1 MKVKIYDLNNKVEI
15 EAKILELK
23 DYKGSLPSL
32 TDHWRFNFN
41 KHSKMKNTKTYVLV
55 CENDEEVPEGCLI
68 FEMRDKIEPFMAYVE
83 IVPHNK
89 GKGGRFD
96 KVAGCLIAFACRL
109 SFKLGEAD
117 YKGWLSFEIGEPTK
131 EEAEKLMGLYS
142 EKYKAVRFQATN
154 IMIIAPKEGEELIEF
169 YLNS

>member
-1 MKVKIYDLNNKVEI
+1 MKVKIYDVNNKIEI

-32 TDHWRFNFN
+32 TDNWRFNFK
-41 KHSKMKNTKTYVLV
+41 KHSKVKNTKTYVLV
-55 CENDEEVPEGCLI
+55 RENDEEVPEGCLI
-68 FEMRDKIEPFMAYVE
+68 FEMRDKVDPFMAYVE
-83 IVPHNK
+83 IAPHNK
-89 GKGGRFD
+89 GKDGQFD

-142 EKYKAVRFQATN
+142 KKYKAMRIQGTN
-154 IMIIAPKEGEELIEF
+154 MMVIAPQEGEELIEF